1 MNKVVKSILDA
12 ILYVITF
19 IVVQLVV
26 QLAGAGI
33 YSAINGTPFEQLL
46 QGMGTGDYSDL
57 VITAGHGHGRLQR
70 PGHHHQPHQQ
80 RHHADNLRIAEMG
93 TYRPRVSGQPSLGNF
108 GVGDSLLARHHI
120 TLAMAL

>member
-33 YSAINGTPFEQLL
+33 YSAINDKPFQQLL

-57 VITAGHGHGRLQR
+57 IIATSVISSVIT
-70 PGHHHQPHQQ
+70 
-80 RHHADNLRIAEMG
+80 
-93 TYRPRVSGQPSLGNF
+93 
-108 GVGDSLLARHHI
+108 LLARHHI

>member
-57 VITAGHGHGRLQR
+57 VI
-70 PGHHHQPHQQ
+70 
-80 RHHADNLRIAEMG
+80 HADNLRIAEMG